1 MQKTGARLRAL
12 VEDLLPQLVNIPA
25 VRANV
30 RPAPGKWSP
39 KEVIGHLI
47 DSASNNQQKFIRT
60 ALATGG
66 HFDYAGYQQD
76 DWVAIQQYQERNWTD
91 LVQLWANYNRHIA
104 HVMAHLPES
113 AAGNTIS
120 VNGGEAERLD
130 YIVADYVAHLE
141 HHIEQVGV

>member
-25 VRANV
+25 VRSAV

-60 ALATGG
+60 ALAPGG
-66 HFDYAGYQQD
+66 HFDYLGYQQD
-76 DWVAIQQYQERNWTD
+76 EWVAIQQYQERNWTD
-91 LVQLWANYNRHIA
+91 LVQLWANFNRHIA
-104 HVMAHLPES
+104 HVMAHLPEA

-120 VNGGEAERLD
+120 VNGGQAERLD

-141 HHIEQVGV
+141 HHIGQVGV